1 MPGTE
6 ICKGRCIVVD
16 VRSLDTGRTRVVAIR
31 KESSM
36 ARGTIKRIQR
46 DKGFGFIRDNSGQEY
61 FFHRSAVQGS
71 FDSLSE
77 GQRVSFDEEQSPKG
91 PRAGNVRAE

>member
-1 MPGTE
+1 MLAPETVRALYSGYARFPGA
-6 ICKGRCIVVD
+6 
-16 VRSLDTGRTRVVAIR
+16 RSHAFGGDW

-36 ARGTIKRIQR
+36 ASGTIKRIQR